1 MSQSLQIFYD
11 YLVVSL
17 LCEED
22 QPFAA
27 KTLLE
32 RMSERGYI
40 PHVEIYNKLIESLCK
55 CDCVADALPLNPT
68 LLTYKALI
76 CGWCRMG
83 RSIKAE

>member
-1 MSQSLQIFYD
+1 
-11 YLVVSL
+11 
-17 LCEED
+17 
-22 QPFAA
+22 
-27 KTLLE
+27 
-32 RMSERGYI
+32 MSERGYI